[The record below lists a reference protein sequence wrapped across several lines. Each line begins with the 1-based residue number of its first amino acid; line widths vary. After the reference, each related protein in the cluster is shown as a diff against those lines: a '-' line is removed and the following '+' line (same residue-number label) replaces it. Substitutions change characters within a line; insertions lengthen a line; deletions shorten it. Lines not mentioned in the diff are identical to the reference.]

1 MNKYSNIVKIPP
13 ILSTL
18 KDYVIVKKAPE
29 FPNYYDFDDI
39 DIFCLRP
46 QEFVENLV
54 ANIKRSHKQPCKIT
68 MIEKDYNIHIDVWP
82 YGARRLNLRFDVYK
96 RFPYNKFRVN
106 HQYYQKIIENAKTV
120 QYQSFPIL
128 VPATTDDYAV
138 RFFEWIEHPSKTK
151 HLNYIRDGCQQ
162 MEKLIQTIRK
172 YSDIKKSYLNILEH
186 K

>member
-1 MNKYSNIVKIPP
+1 MNKYSNIIDIPP

-18 KDYVIVKKAPE
+18 KDYVIVKKDSD

-46 QEFVENLV
+46 QDFVQSLLSS
-54 ANIKRSHKQPCKIT
+54 IKHNHKQPYKIT
-68 MIEKDYNIHIDVWP
+68 MMEKDYNIHIDIWP
-82 YGARRLNLRFDVYK
+82 HGAHRLNLRFDVYK
-96 RFPYNKFRVN
+96 RFPYNKFRVS
-106 HQYYQKIIENAKTV
+106 HEYYQSIIENAKTI
-120 QYQSFPIL
+120 QCQSFPII

-151 HLNYIRDGCQQ
+151 HLNYIKNNCQQ
-162 MEKLIQTIRK
+162 KNKLIETIKK
-172 YSDIKKSYLNILEH
+172 YSDLKKSYLNILES